1 MDFAATASFYGALKA
16 TPSTTNLATDM
27 RPQGGAN
34 QIPIAGSQDMRSL
47 GTHKRRAR
55 LLRSA
60 KAVQWVGALWIVGC
74 VGVALLALLGDQRFS
89 DGVADATPI
98 AVLGAIGFSVASVI
112 AWFIKERA

>member
-1 MDFAATASFYGALKA
+1 MDFAATASPYGAPSA
-16 TPSTTNLATDM
+16 TPSTANLATDM

-34 QIPIAGSQDMRSL
+34 QIPIAGSQNVRTV
-47 GTHKRRAR
+47 GAHKRRAK

-74 VGVALLALLGDQRFS
+74 VGVALLALLAGQRFS

-98 AVLGAIGFSVASVI
+98 VVLGAIGFSIALVI